1 MRFGRAAIAA
11 LAIAACAP
19 AAPLPS
25 GPFRGAE
32 LDHPLPKPALVFT
45 DSRGQPFDLVQA
57 TANRVT
63 LLFFGYTHCPDI
75 CPVHL
80 ANIAAVLDKMPD
92 DVQRDVM
99 VVFVTTDPA
108 RDSLPLLDRWVK
120 GFDPRFIGLTGDSI
134 TIADA
139 QSQLGLMPA
148 QRTTAQMADHYGVGH
163 ATQVIA
169 FTRDGLARVQYPFG
183 TRQRDWAHD
192 LPKLVEFG
200 RAAATGTD

>member
-1 MRFGRAAIAA
+1 MRFGRAVIAT

-19 AAPLPS
+19 GAPPSS

-32 LDHPLPKPALVFT
+32 LDRPLPKPALVFT

-57 TANRVT
+57 TADRVT

-108 RDSLPLLDRWVK
+108 RDSLAVLDRWVT
-120 GFDPRFIGLTGDSI
+120 GFDSRFVGLTGDSA

-139 QSQLGLMPA
+139 QAQLGLIPA
-148 QRTTAQMADHYGVGH
+148 LRTAAQERNHYGVGH

-183 TRQRDWAHD
+183 TRQRDWAED
-192 LPKLVEFG
+192 IPKLVAFG
-200 RAAATGTD
+200 RPPDAGTD

>member
-1 MRFGRAAIAA
+1 MRFSRVVIAA

-19 AAPLPS
+19 GAPPAS

-57 TANRVT
+57 TADRVT

-92 DVQRDVM
+92 DVQREVV

-108 RDSLPLLDRWVK
+108 RDSLPVLDRWIT
-120 GFDPRFIGLTGDSI
+120 GFDPRFIGLTGDSA

-139 QSQLGLMPA
+139 QAQLGLVPA
-148 QRTTAQMADHYGVGH
+148 QRTAAQERNHYGVGH

-183 TRQRDWAHD
+183 TRQRDWAED
-192 LPKLVEFG
+192 IPKLVEFG
-200 RAAATGTD
+200 RTPPAGTE

>member
-1 MRFGRAAIAA
+1 MRFSRPMIVA

-19 AAPLPS
+19 AAPHSS

-45 DSRGQPFDLVQA
+45 DSHGQPFDFVEA

-108 RDSLPLLDRWVK
+108 RDSLPVLDRWIR
-120 GFDPRFIGLTGDSI
+120 GFDPRFIGLTGDSA

-139 QSQLGLMPA
+139 QAQLGLVPA
-148 QRTTAQMADHYGVGH
+148 RRTAAQERNHYGVGH

-183 TRQRDWAHD
+183 TRQRDWAED
-192 LPKLVEFG
+192 IPKLVEFG
-200 RAAATGTD
+200 RTPGTE